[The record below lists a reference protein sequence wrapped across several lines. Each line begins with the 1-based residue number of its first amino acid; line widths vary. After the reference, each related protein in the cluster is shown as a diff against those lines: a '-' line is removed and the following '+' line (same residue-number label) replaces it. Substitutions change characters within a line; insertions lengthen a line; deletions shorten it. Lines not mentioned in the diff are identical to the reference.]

1 MIRLLLIMMFV
12 FLLGACAPSGEQSDP
27 TDTVI
32 QYMQAKV
39 DGDRDTLS
47 SLLCA
52 ELEST
57 LNREAQ
63 SFATV
68 DAVLEEATCQR
79 EGDSDV
85 VTCSGAIVADY
96 GGEDT
101 EFPLTSYRVV
111 QEDDMWK
118 WCGEAG

>member
-1 MIRLLLIMMFV
+1 MIRIVILISLIFIIA
-12 FLLGACAPSGEQSDP
+12 ACDSTGDQADP
-27 TDTVI
+27 ADTVI

-57 LNREAQ
+57 LTREAQ
-63 SFATV
+63 SFSTV
-68 DAVLEEATCQR
+68 EAVLENATCQR
-79 EGDSDV
+79 VDDSDT

-101 EFPLTSYRVV
+101 EFPLVSYRVV
-111 QEDDMWK
+111 QEDGVWK

>member
-1 MIRLLLIMMFV
+1 MNRV
-12 FLLGACAPSGEQSDP
+12 FLLILLSLTMAGCDAVAGTSSPA
-27 TDTVI
+27 DTVVN
-32 QYMQAKV
+32 YMQAKV

-57 LNREAQ
+57 LNREVQ
-63 SFATV
+63 SFSTV
-68 DAVLEEATCQR
+68 EATLEDATCSQV
-79 EGDSDV
+79 GDSDV

-96 GGEDT
+96 GGENT

-111 QEDDMWK
+111 QEDGAWK

>member
-1 MIRLLLIMMFV
+1 MRRMIL
-12 FLLGACAPSGEQSDP
+12 FLVLGVVLTGCADATSSDP
-27 TDTVI
+27 ADAVV

-39 DGDRDTLS
+39 DGDRDVLA

-57 LNREAQ
+57 LSREAQ
-63 SFATV
+63 SFSTV
-68 DAVLEEATCQR
+68 EANLEDVTCQR
-79 EGDSDV
+79 EGDSDI

-96 GGEDT
+96 GGENT
-101 EFPLTSYRVV
+101 EFPLSSYRVL
-111 QEDDMWK
+111 QEDGVWK